1 MAKDYYE
8 VLGVGK
14 NATQT
19 EIKKAYYKL
28 AHQYH
33 PHKGGDEK
41 KMKEINEAY
50 SVLGNPEKRSQYDR
64 FGSTF
69 EQAQRQGGFGGFGG
83 FRDFSDFAEA
93 FRSSGNGGGA
103 NNFSFDFGDLGD
115 IFGDVFGGGRAR
127 TRTSSRTQGSDLE
140 TEVTLDFREAVFGI
154 EKNIKINKEVKCQKC
169 SGSGAEPGS
178 KVLTCSTCGGTGQV
192 VKSIGFGIGFPSQ
205 CPDCQGEGKKVEKEC
220 SQCRGSGVTKETE
233 EFKVKIPSGID
244 DGQTIR
250 LAGRGQA
257 GRRGGP
263 AGDLYLRIKVKSDPH
278 LVRDG
283 YDIKSKAEISFKQA
297 ALGDKIKVA
306 TLDGEVTLKIP
317 EGTQSGKIFML
328 KDRGVPHLQGRGR
341 GDHLVEVIV
350 KTPVKLTR
358 HQRQLL
364 EELNLD

>member
-1 MAKDYYE
+1 MAKDYYDI
-8 VLGVGK
+8 LGVSK
-14 NATQT
+14 NASQE

-50 SVLGNPEKRSQYDR
+50 SVIGNPEKRSQYDR

-93 FRSSGNGGGA
+93 FRSSGSNT
-103 NNFSFDFGDLGD
+103 NSFSFDFGDLGD
-115 IFGDVFGGGRAR
+115 IFGDFFGGSTRAR

-140 TEVTLDFREAVFGI
+140 LQLLLDFKEAVFGA
-154 EKNIKINKEVKCQKC
+154 EKTISLTKDIKCQKC
-169 SGSGAEPGS
+169 NGSGAELGS

-192 VKSIGFGIGFPSQ
+192 VKSIGFGIGFPSV
-205 CPDCQGEGKKVEKEC
+205 CPECQGEGKKIEKEC
-220 SQCRGSGVTKETE
+220 SHCRGIGIVRNTE
-233 EFKVKIPSGID
+233 EIKVKIPSGID

-257 GRRGGP
+257 GRRSGQ
-263 AGDLYLRIKVKSDPH
+263 AGDLYLRIKVKPDKIFK
-278 LVRDG
+278 RDG
-283 YDIKSKAEISFKQA
+283 YNIKTVMEISFQQA
-297 ALGDKIKVA
+297 ALGDKIEIE
-306 TLDGEVTLKIP
+306 TIDGQENFKIP
-317 EGTQSGKIFML
+317 EGTQSGKIFTI
-328 KDRGVPHLQGRGR
+328 KGKGVPHLQGKGR

-350 KTPVKLTR
+350 KTPTKLTR
-358 HQRQLL
+358 RQRQLL
-364 EELNLD
+364 EELDLG